1 MRAAKAFR
9 VTFSERYALTEKAW
23 EAASQ
28 ELGKKVSMGLTVS
41 RQTAENL
48 SVTVKKNYFLF
59 TVNRQKCRL
68 ILTVKKFQA
77 YGLPFQVIANLTISA
92 DLQGILAPE
101 ETLKGKNQF
110 PCSEKILFSRQ

>member
-41 RQTAENL
+41 RQTSENL
-48 SVTVKKNYFLF
+48 SVTVKKTIFFLPS
-59 TVNRQKCRL
+59 
-68 ILTVKKFQA
+68 TVKNA
-77 YGLPFQVIANLTISA
+77 G
-92 DLQGILAPE
+92 
-101 ETLKGKNQF
+101 
-110 PCSEKILFSRQ
+110 